1 MNSLQQIKLAKFNTN
16 AEQTRASVARSIA
29 SLNND
34 LSAAIQHQAYARLNP
49 DLTVDAGLL
58 EYIGSGFEELLPNY
72 SEINSKI
79 TDLMQVK
86 AGTMTVEELK
96 VKYPFDIDKYSTD
109 LLK

>member
-49 DLTVDAGLL
+49 DYSKDIA
-58 EYIGSGFEELLPNY
+58 NY
-72 SEINSKI
+72 
-79 TDLMQVK
+79 
-86 AGTMTVEELK
+86 
-96 VKYPFDIDKYSTD
+96 
-109 LLK
+109 

>member
-1 MNSLQQIKLAKFNTN
+1 MDSLQQLKLAKFNTN

-49 DLTVDAGLL
+49 DSTVDAGLL
-58 EYIGSGFEELLPNY
+58 EHIGAGFEELLPSY
-72 SEINSKI
+72 TEINDKI
-79 TDLMQVK
+79 TDLMLVK
-86 AGTMTVEELK
+86 AETMTVEDLK
-96 VKYPFDIDKYSTD
+96 VKYPFDISKYSAD

>member
-1 MNSLQQIKLAKFNTN
+1 MNSLQQIKLGKFNTN

-49 DLTVDAGLL
+49 DSTVDASLL
-58 EYIGSGFEELLPNY
+58 EYIGSGFEGLLANY
-72 SEINSKI
+72 TEINNKI
-79 TDLMQVK
+79 TDLMSVK
-86 AGTMTVEELK
+86 AGAMTVEALK
-96 VKYPFDIDKYSTD
+96 AKYPFDIDKYSAE